1 MSRHYRWYALG
12 LLFATYVVN
21 IIDRH
26 IINILVEPIQAD
38 LGLKD
43 TQVGFITGLAF
54 AFFYTVMGIPLA
66 LLADRWHRTRLI
78 CLCSTLWSLMTAAS
92 GAATG
97 YASMAATRMGV
108 GIGEAGLT
116 PTANSLIGD
125 LFPSRSRGKALGIY
139 VSAVPIG
146 TMLAG
151 LVGGWLAS
159 TWGWRT
165 TFFALG
171 ATGLTLTLLFWLSFR
186 EPVRGQLDE
195 AAPLQD
201 PVAYSIMDT
210 LRHLYGMRSCRY
222 FFAAFAI
229 VGFVGAAINNWSP
242 AFFMRS
248 HGMDLMQMAAS
259 VGLVFGIGG
268 TAGMVAG
275 GWMADG
281 YGKRGAAAYLLVPA
295 LAVLLALPLYFAAF
309 LVRGTELAMFL
320 LVVPVTVAGIV
331 LPPVL
336 ALLQRLTRNTMR
348 AVSVAVFLI
357 VVHLFGM
364 GFGPLLVG
372 GLSDLLQP
380 IAGADSLRYA
390 LLTVIPLNLLAAFLF
405 WRGARHVEADLAR
418 NEGRR

>member
-1 MSRHYRWYALG
+1 
-12 LLFATYVVN
+12 
-21 IIDRH
+21 
-26 IINILVEPIQAD
+26 
-38 LGLKD
+38 
-43 TQVGFITGLAF
+43 
-54 AFFYTVMGIPLA
+54 
-66 LLADRWHRTRLI
+66 
-78 CLCSTLWSLMTAAS
+78 
-92 GAATG
+92 
-97 YASMAATRMGV
+97 
-108 GIGEAGLT
+108 
-116 PTANSLIGD
+116 
-125 LFPSRSRGKALGIY
+125 
-139 VSAVPIG
+139 
-146 TMLAG
+146 
-151 LVGGWLAS
+151 
-159 TWGWRT
+159 
-165 TFFALG
+165 
-171 ATGLTLTLLFWLSFR
+171 
-186 EPVRGQLDE
+186 
-195 AAPLQD
+195 
-201 PVAYSIMDT
+201 
-210 LRHLYGMRSCRY
+210 
-222 FFAAFAI
+222 
-229 VGFVGAAINNWSP
+229 
-242 AFFMRS
+242 
-248 HGMDLMQMAAS
+248 
-259 VGLVFGIGG
+259 
-268 TAGMVAG
+268 
-275 GWMADG
+275 MADG